1 MNEQIKAGSD
11 IHAGDGGY
19 SISTKEKYEAFV
31 KARNYS
37 YIKSLISQVGTDS
50 SGKWMSVDDVEELVN
65 LVVRKCAEFAN
76 EHNSEVEDVTLG
88 IGKAIKQ
95 HFGVEE

>member
-1 MNEQIKAGSD
+1 MNDQIKAGAD

-37 YIKSLISQVGTDS
+37 YIKSLISQVGADS
-50 SGKWMSVDDVEELVN
+50 SGKWISVDDVEELVN
-65 LVVRKCAEFAN
+65 LVVRECADIATMNQFQYDP
-76 EHNSEVEDVTLG
+76 V
-88 IGKAIKQ
+88 GKYVKK
-95 HFGVEE
+95 HFGIEE